1 MTSRPSFGHEKNYQV
16 EHYFPANFLGRVKK
30 AWLSTALGLVSQLFR
45 SCSFT
50 PLNFKYRTS
59 TVFLNA
65 PHNENL
71 KCGIF
76 FKLVNEILTQQQK
89 T

>member
-1 MTSRPSFGHEKNYQV
+1 MTSCLSFGNEKNYQV
-16 EHYFPANFLGRVKK
+16 EHRFPANFLCRVIKRRP
-30 AWLSTALGLVSQLFR
+30 STALGLVSQLFR